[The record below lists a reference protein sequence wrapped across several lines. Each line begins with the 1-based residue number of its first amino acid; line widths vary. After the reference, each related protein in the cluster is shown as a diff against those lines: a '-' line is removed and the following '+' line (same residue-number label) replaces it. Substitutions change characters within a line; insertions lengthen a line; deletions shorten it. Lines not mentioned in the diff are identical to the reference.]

1 MGAKQVFVV
10 NDDPTTLGPT
20 DTTMKSRGY
29 ETLTFDSLAMAL
41 AILDHSVPDLVI
53 LDNLQRSSNEIQL
66 IRQIREISNVPIVV
80 VNEHRDAA
88 ARVEALT
95 LGADAYLTKPFGGEE
110 LVARA
115 EAILRRASDSDR
127 RTTGAATITYFG
139 MRPGQHCRVGLFGT
153 LTSSGK
159 VWSSLYRPPNWRA
172 KDTDVLFGAKFD
184 GMASASN
191 ISPVVPRGTKARP
204 N

>member
-1 MGAKQVFVV
+1 MPPQDA
-10 NDDPTTLGPT
+10 NPTPSFG
-20 DTTMKSRGY
+20 G
-29 ETLTFDSLAMAL
+29 F
-41 AILDHSVPDLVI
+41 
-53 LDNLQRSSNEIQL
+53 
-66 IRQIREISNVPIVV
+66 
-80 VNEHRDAA
+80 
-88 ARVEALT
+88 
-95 LGADAYLTKPFGGEE
+95 GLTKPFGGEE

-127 RTTGAATITYFG
+127 RNPPMNYRCGDDHLLRDASRAAL
-139 MRPGQHCRVGLFGT
+139 PGQPVRYIDQQWEGLVF
-153 LTSSGK
+153 SI
-159 VWSSLYRPPNWRA
+159 RPPNWRA

>member
-66 IRQIREISNVPIVV
+66 IRHIREISNVPIVV
-80 VNEHRDAA
+80 INEHRDAA

-127 RTTGAATITYFG
+127 RNPPMNYRCGDDHLLRDASRAAL
-139 MRPGQHCRVGLFGT
+139 PGQPVRYIDQQWEGLVF
-153 LTSSGK
+153 S
-159 VWSSLYRPPNWRA
+159 
-172 KDTDVLFGAKFD
+172 
-184 GMASASN
+184 
-191 ISPVVPRGTKARP
+191 I
-204 N
+204 